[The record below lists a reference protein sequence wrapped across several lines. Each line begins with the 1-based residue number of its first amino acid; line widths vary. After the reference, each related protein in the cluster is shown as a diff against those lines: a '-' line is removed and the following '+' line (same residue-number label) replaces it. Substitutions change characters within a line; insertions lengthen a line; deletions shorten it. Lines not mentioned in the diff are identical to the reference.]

1 MTVFDNYDLSA
12 RNTFRMKVRCA
23 RFVEYD
29 SAEELEAL
37 DFAALPRPVLAM
49 GGGSNLLFTGDFPG
63 TVLHGRIGGIRVAAE
78 APDGGVLVEAGAGV
92 VFDDL
97 CAWAAGEG
105 LWGLENLS
113 LIPGEV
119 GAAAVQNIGAYGV
132 EFKDVAVEVRC
143 LELATRARR
152 TFRVEECAYG
162 YRESLFKRPEVKGKY
177 IVLSVLLRLSR
188 AAMPRLDYGN
198 IRAALGND
206 APAGPAEVR
215 EAVIRIRREKLP
227 DPAEKGS
234 AGSFFK
240 NPVIPQEHFARIE
253 ALTRAELGPE
263 AKVPHYDAG
272 GMVKVPAAWM
282 IERLGFK
289 GLKAGNAAVWEK
301 QPLVLVNDT
310 GAAAPQE
317 ILALEHRIIGAV
329 REKYGIELHP
339 EVEHIDSRSSRE

>member
-1 MTVFDNYDLSA
+1 MVTVKDNFDLSG

-37 DFAALPRPVLAM
+37 DFGTLPRPVLAL

-78 APDGGVLVEAGAGV
+78 TPDGGVLVEAGAGV

-97 CAWAAGEG
+97 CAWAAAEG

-132 EFKDVAVEVRC
+132 EFGDLAAEVRC

-162 YRESLFKRPEVKGKY
+162 YRDSLFKQPAVKGRF

-188 AAMPRLDYGN
+188 AADPRLRYGN
-198 IRAALGND
+198 IRSALGTDTPESPAQVRD
-206 APAGPAEVR
+206 AI
-215 EAVIRIRREKLP
+215 IRIRQAKLP
-227 DPAEKGS
+227 DPAETGS

-240 NPVIPQEHFARIE
+240 NPVVPQAQFEAIE
-253 ALTRAELGPE
+253 ALTRAELGE
-263 AKVPHYDAG
+263 DAVVPHYDAG
-272 GMVKVPAAWM
+272 EGQVKIPAAWM

-289 GLKAGNAAVWEK
+289 GLRAGNAAVWEK
-301 QPLVLVNDT
+301 QPLVLVNAT
-310 GAAAPQE
+310 GAAAPEE
-317 ILALEHRIIGAV
+317 IIALESRIIAAV
-329 REKYGIELHP
+329 WEKYGIELRP
-339 EVEHIDSRSSRE
+339 EVEHI

>member
-1 MTVFDNYDLSA
+1 MVTVKDNFDLSG

-37 DFAALPRPVLAM
+37 DFGALPQPVLAM

-78 APDGGVLVEAGAGV
+78 TPDGAVLVEAGAGV

-97 CAWAAGEG
+97 CAWAAARG

-132 EFKDVAVEVRC
+132 EFGDLAVEVRC
-143 LELATRARR
+143 LEVATRVRR
-152 TFRVEECAYG
+152 CFRVEECAYG
-162 YRESLFKRPEVKGKY
+162 YRDSLFKRPEVKGRY
-177 IVLSVLLRLSR
+177 IVLSVLLRLSL
-188 AAMPRLDYGN
+188 AADPRLRYGN
-198 IRAALGND
+198 IRAALGTDTPESPAQVRD
-206 APAGPAEVR
+206 AI
-215 EAVIRIRREKLP
+215 IRIRQSKLP

-240 NPVIPQEHFARIE
+240 NPVSPQEHFAHIE
-253 ALTRAELGPE
+253 ALTRAELG
-263 AKVPHYDAG
+263 ADAAVPHYDAG
-272 GMVKVPAAWM
+272 EGMVKVPAAWM

-301 QPLVLVNDT
+301 QPLVLVNET
-310 GAAAPQE
+310 GEAAPEE
-317 ILALEHRIIGAV
+317 IIALESRIIAAV
-329 REKYGIELHP
+329 WEKYGIELHP
-339 EVEHIDSRSSRE
+339 EVEHI